1 MPLSSTMTPI
11 ATQTLT
17 GDAGT
22 ITFSSIPQT
31 YTDLVL
37 VSVFGASVGMD
48 IHVRFN
54 GDNNNNYSA
63 IRFFGNGTGGFVS
76 RADDSGIQ
84 PRTST
89 NQVSTV
95 TTILKENIMNYT
107 NTSIFKPVVG
117 RYDYSGQ
124 VETHA
129 GLWRNT
135 AAITSVSM
143 VSIGQAFVTGSTFT
157 LYGIKA
163 A

>member
-1 MPLSSTMTPI
+1 MTPI

-17 GDAGT
+17 ANASTVVFTGV
-22 ITFSSIPQT
+22 PQT

-48 IHVRFN
+48 IYVRFN
-54 GDNNNNYSA
+54 GDSNSNYSTV
-63 IRFFGNGTGGFVS
+63 RFFGNGTDVYVS

-84 PRTST
+84 PRTSV
-89 NQVSTV
+89 NQASTV

-107 NTSIFKPVVG
+107 NTAIFKPVVG